1 MILGGDGHWKET
13 LTLETNGLFGD
24 GCYLMQSNAK
34 SQKPNQSHTLG
45 PDKGSNYVREG
56 CKKVDK
62 YGLLSNQILLF
73 AVKVSRH
80 FWKWLEGWKVG
91 RLEGWKVR
99 RSFQGILSFSCFL
112 SFLVF
117 GYVREMFWISCW

>member
-62 YGLLSNQILLF
+62 YGLLP
-73 AVKVSRH
+73 
-80 FWKWLEGWKVG
+80 
-91 RLEGWKVR
+91 
-99 RSFQGILSFSCFL
+99 LSFVQTSQ
-112 SFLVF
+112 
-117 GYVREMFWISCW
+117 RRIS

>member
-45 PDKGSNYVREG
+45 HDKGSNYEREG

-62 YGLLSNQILLF
+62 YAYLIFVIFSPRALF
-73 AVKVSRH
+73 LAK
-80 FWKWLEGWKVG
+80 F
-91 RLEGWKVR
+91 
-99 RSFQGILSFSCFL
+99 FST
-112 SFLVF
+112 
-117 GYVREMFWISCW
+117 

>member
-91 RLEGWKVR
+91 RPEDKKVGRLE
-99 RSFQGILSFSCFL
+99 S
-112 SFLVF
+112 
-117 GYVREMFWISCW
+117 